1 MKNIITIQHTQAIH
15 HTNGMIGSWADW
27 DLTELGIEQARRI
40 GEKLSAEIKD
50 TPRIMYSSDLIRAR
64 RTAEIAAEFLNIEP
78 IISAEL
84 RERNLGEASG
94 KPKEWAKE
102 NEIADSDW
110 IDGKPFIGAESLRE
124 SWNRLKLFQDKIME
138 TNDENIIIVSHGESL
153 SLFYAIWL
161 GWDIEMLDKYQ
172 LLGKSGGVSFLKEDA
187 NGKRIIGLLNDL
199 SYKG

>member
-1 MKNIITIQHTQAIH
+1 MKNIITIQHTQSVH

-27 DLTELGIEQARRI
+27 DLTELGMEEARQI
-40 GEKLSAEIKD
+40 GKKLSAGLEGKPF
-50 TPRIMYSSDLIRAR
+50 TMYTSDLIRAK
-64 RTAEIAAEFLNIEP
+64 RTAEIAAGFFDIEP

-94 KPKEWAKE
+94 KSKEWFKE

-124 SWNRLKLFQDKIME
+124 AWNRLKLFHDKIME

-153 SLFYAIWL
+153 SLFYSIWL
-161 GWDIEMLDKYQ
+161 GWDIEMLSKYQ